1 MKYKMVV
8 TDLDGTLLNSN
19 HKLSQYTIDTIRK
32 VSEKGI
38 KFVIATGRHYE
49 DAKYFFN
56 QIEVGK
62 YLISGNGSFVHN
74 ELGEVI
80 SRKSISK
87 ELIKKLLELEI
98 QEGTSR
104 SIYIGEEWYT
114 DFMVQDYI
122 DFHKES
128 KFAPKV
134 CSLDIFKNKE
144 VEKIFFIHKDR
155 EVIEKLERR
164 LYELGLDKEL
174 NIATSQPTCLEVMD
188 KSVNK
193 GEALKT
199 LLEYEKIDT
208 EEVIAFGDALNDKE
222 MLELV
227 GKGIIMGN
235 GDKKLQELL
244 PKCEVIGTSDDDSEA
259 KYLQVFFK

>member
-1 MKYKMVV
+1 M
-8 TDLDGTLLNSN
+8 
-19 HKLSQYTIDTIRK
+19 
-32 VSEKGI
+32 
-38 KFVIATGRHYE
+38 
-49 DAKYFFN
+49 
-56 QIEVGK
+56 
-62 YLISGNGSFVHN
+62 
-74 ELGEVI
+74 
-80 SRKSISK
+80 
-87 ELIKKLLELEI
+87 
-98 QEGTSR
+98 
-104 SIYIGEEWYT
+104 
-114 DFMVQDYI
+114 
-122 DFHKES
+122 
-128 KFAPKV
+128 
-134 CSLDIFKNKE
+134 
-144 VEKIFFIHKDR
+144 
-155 EVIEKLERR
+155 
-164 LYELGLDKEL
+164 YELGLDKEL
-174 NIATSQPTCLEVMD
+174 NIVTSQPTCLEVMD